1 MTRLAAILRET
12 HKPKTKVFFCDLL
25 LSCQER
31 ESQAISEIKG
41 GKRYK
46 EQPEIPSK
54 KVILEPILG
63 TRTQLEVFPSPASD
77 QLAVPSCCWL
87 ETTPALSKITIHC
100 LEMASLPGLAIG
112 LVRRYFPGNVT

>member
-25 LSCQER
+25 SYQER

-54 KVILEPILG
+54 VILEPILG
-63 TRTQLEVFPSPASD
+63 TRIQLEVLPSPASD

-100 LEMASLPGLAIG
+100 LEMASLPGPAIG